1 METQTTPSLGEL
13 VAELRSIKDRK
24 DGLNA
29 ELSGLN
35 KREDEIEYAIMDTLT
50 AAGLAKATTD
60 AGTVSK
66 STKWRA
72 KYDPEKWADIF
83 KWAAARDR
91 TDLIQR
97 RTSDAK
103 IMELV
108 DAGEAL
114 PDGLTVESFEQIS
127 FRRS

>member
-1 METQTTPSLGEL
+1 MSTTPPSLGEL
-13 VAELRSIKDRK
+13 VKELREIKDRK
-24 DGLNA
+24 DGINA

-60 AGTVSK
+60 DGTVSK
-66 STKWRA
+66 QTKWRA
-72 KYDPEKWADIF
+72 KYAPEKWADIF
-83 KWAAARDR
+83 KWAAAKDR

-114 PDGLTVESFEQIS
+114 PDGLTVESYEQIA